1 MVVAALVTVA
11 ALAGTLAAV
20 SSGLG
25 GEDTSDNSD
34 ASAAEKAAGAN
45 KPPARIWDR
54 DPDSVA
60 AVGDSISRGF
70 HACSILKDCPEA
82 SWVTGTDD
90 EVKSLNQRLGN
101 SEDRSWNYADTGSHI
116 RDVPAQ
122 MRKAGKR
129 QPDLVT
135 MMVGANDACTDK
147 TDAMT
152 SLKSFRDSFDDSLR
166 ALRKE
171 APKAHVF
178 VSSVPDLKRLWQQGR
193 KSNFGIGK
201 EVWRLG
207 ICQSMLKD
215 PNAEDRAAVER
226 RDKVHKQV
234 RAYNRILRQQCA
246 KDRRCRY
253 DNDAVYDHRFSG
265 DELSK
270 WDTFHPNKK
279 GQRQLAALAYR
290 EIVSARKNG

>member
-1 MVVAALVTVA
+1 MGA
-11 ALAGTLAAV
+11 ALAAVIAVAATLAAV
-20 SSGLG
+20 SDGLG
-25 GEDTSDNSD
+25 GEDKSDNSGVSQAD
-34 ASAAEKAAGAN
+34 KAAGAD

-54 DPDSVA
+54 NPDSIA

-70 HACSILKDCPEA
+70 HACSILSDCPEA

-90 EVKSLNQRLGN
+90 EVKSLSQRLGN

-116 RDVPAQ
+116 AEVPAQ

-129 QPDLVT
+129 HPDLVT
-135 MMVGANDACTDK
+135 VMVGANDACTDEA
-147 TDAMT
+147 DGMT
-152 SLKSFRDSFDDSLR
+152 SLTAFRNSFSDSMR

-171 APKAHVF
+171 APEAHVY
-178 VSSVPDLKRLWQQGR
+178 VSSVPNLKRLWQQGR
-193 KSNFGIGK
+193 KSNFGVGK

-215 PNAEDRAAVER
+215 PNAEDRATVER
-226 RDKVHKQV
+226 REKVHKQV
-234 RAYNRILRQQCA
+234 QAYNRILREECA

-253 DNDAVYDHRFSG
+253 DNDAVHDHHFSG

-290 EIVSARKNG
+290 EIVAERKSR